1 MMKERVAMDASGQVN
16 DETLTLLVQ
25 ELAKVATTDGKVEPD
40 TKLADLGIDSMKFME
55 TLLTCLQFYP
65 GFSDF
70 EKLSID
76 KDTSLRSLDQQ
87 LRGMP
92 A

>member
-1 MMKERVAMDASGQVN
+1 MRKRELAMDASGTESS
-16 DETLTLLVQ
+16 ETLALLVQ
-25 ELAKVATTDGKVEPD
+25 ELAKVASNDSKVEPD
-40 TKLADLGIDSMKFME
+40 TRLADLGIDSMKFME
-55 TLLTCLQFYP
+55 TLLVCLQFYP

-87 LRGMP
+87 LRGLP

>member
-1 MMKERVAMDASGQVN
+1 MEASVLETT
-16 DETLTLLVQ
+16 ETLTLLVQ
-25 ELAKVATTDGKVEPD
+25 ELTKVSSADKTEPD

-76 KDTSLRSLDQQ
+76 KDTSLRSLDRQ
-87 LRGMP
+87 LRGLP

>member
-1 MMKERVAMDASGQVN
+1 MDASGREAN
-16 DETLTLLVQ
+16 ETLNLIVQ
-25 ELAKVATTDGKVEPD
+25 ELAKVSTTEGSVGPD

-55 TLLTCLQFYP
+55 TLLTCLQYYP

-70 EKLSID
+70 ENLSID

-87 LRGMP
+87 LRGVP